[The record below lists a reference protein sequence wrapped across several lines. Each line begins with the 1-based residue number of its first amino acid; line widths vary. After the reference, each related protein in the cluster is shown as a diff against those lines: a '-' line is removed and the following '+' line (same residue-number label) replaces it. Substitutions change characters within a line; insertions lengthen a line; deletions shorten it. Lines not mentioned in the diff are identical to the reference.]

1 MISQNNRLFELARLA
16 RRLPPWYVAV
26 ILAVIFIA
34 GGSILGAIPAAL
46 LLYPLGGLQ
55 TAQNPLIEAVRQLI
69 LLLAVYVPVYLLVFL
84 WMWFY
89 EKRKP
94 WTAGL
99 ENRRPILHY
108 LRGAVVGLFLIGMAV
123 IVPYLFGAIQ
133 FQPVPT
139 ASSPGVWLA
148 VFVILPGWL
157 VQGSGEELLTRGWLM
172 PVIGARYSPMLG
184 IIISSLL
191 FALLHTINPNL
202 NPVAILNLFLF
213 GVFAALYA
221 LSEGSVW
228 GIFALHATWNWAE
241 GNLFGV
247 PVSGMPFQ
255 GIQLLTFRTVSAPL
269 LTGGDFGPEGGL
281 AVTMILLVGIILV
294 SRLLIRK
301 SRQMSETPRS
311 PV

>member
-99 ENRRPILHY
+99 ENRHPILHY
-108 LRGAVVGLFLIGMAV
+108 LRGCRRSIPHRYGCHYPLFIRGNP
-123 IVPYLFGAIQ
+123 I
-133 FQPVPT
+133 PT
-139 ASSPGVWLA
+139 GTNS
-148 VFVILPGWL
+148 
-157 VQGSGEELLTRGWLM
+157 
-172 PVIGARYSPMLG
+172 
-184 IIISSLL
+184 
-191 FALLHTINPNL
+191 
-202 NPVAILNLFLF
+202 
-213 GVFAALYA
+213 
-221 LSEGSVW
+221 
-228 GIFALHATWNWAE
+228 
-241 GNLFGV
+241 
-247 PVSGMPFQ
+247 
-255 GIQLLTFRTVSAPL
+255 
-269 LTGGDFGPEGGL
+269 
-281 AVTMILLVGIILV
+281 
-294 SRLLIRK
+294 
-301 SRQMSETPRS
+301 
-311 PV
+311 